1 MPRMKT
7 LYERQMELA
16 TTLQPVAQEPPKLKI
31 GHTPIEIALG
41 IDEQGRTTAKKLY
54 SFLELNQS
62 NYSKWCKRNITENDF
77 AEENVDYFYSSS
89 STSERSRGNFAQDYI
104 LVATFAKKLAMT
116 SNSVRGEQAR
126 EYFIK
131 VEEQL
136 KKIAIAM
143 QSHAVQTVPQ
153 LATLDEIINL
163 TEEQARI
170 RYNIGR
176 TNLKEIANYIGANVR
191 VGKKRLYNRRAL
203 DEYFNKPDIQFERQ

>member
-16 TTLQPVAQEPPKLKI
+16 TVQQPKPTITV

-41 IDEQGRTTAKKLY
+41 IDEQGRTTARKLY
-54 SFLELNQS
+54 AFLELLQAH
-62 NYSKWCKRNITENDF
+62 YARWCKTNITENDF
-77 AEENVDYFYSSS
+77 AEENVDYFHSPSMV
-89 STSERSRGNFAQDYI
+89 SEQKGRGNFAQDYI
-104 LVATFAKKLAMT
+104 LTATFAKKLAMT
-116 SNSVRGEQAR
+116 SNSAKGEQAR

-136 KKIAIAM
+136 KKIALAM

-153 LATLDEIINL
+153 LASLNEVVNL
-163 TEEQARI
+163 TEEQAKI

-176 TNLKEIANYIGANVR
+176 TTLKEIANYLGANVR
-191 VGKKRLYNRRAL
+191 IGTKRLYNRRAL
-203 DEYFNKPDIQFERQ
+203 DEYFNKPDIQFVRR

>member
-1 MPRMKT
+1 MYKLKT
-7 LYERQMELA
+7 LNTVETA
-16 TTLQPVAQEPPKLKI
+16 LQPPKLKI

-104 LVATFAKKLAMT
+104 LVATFAKKLAMA

-126 EYFIK
+126 EYFIR

-136 KKIAIAM
+136 KKFAIAL
-143 QSHAVQTVPQ
+143 QNRKSLQPIQIATQVVELNNVLLLTTVQAKTRYSMSREKIAQAARECDAYCKYGNCVRFHREK
-153 LATLDEIINL
+153 LDEF
-163 TEEQARI
+163 
-170 RYNIGR
+170 
-176 TNLKEIANYIGANVR
+176 
-191 VGKKRLYNRRAL
+191 
-203 DEYFNKPDIQFERQ
+203 FNKMYE